1 MKRLTFL
8 LILSTVFLVGSPIA
22 GKTMPTLSATVSD
35 NLLINTA
42 DSSEFLVNWP
52 TNRAPVSALN
62 KTYIASNAIPD
73 MQEGGPKENITS
85 KIKSA
90 QIKVVPSSGSYQ
102 GGCLADDY
110 YVEISGSNFG
120 SGWDINSVTICG
132 VEVCHII
139 IQSSDLVT
147 VYPNPGTPGTGDI
160 VITSVSMGKTI
171 IENGFTYQVPVPK
184 KQAKNIQYSNV
195 DASSIDISW
204 TRGSGESCVVFM
216 KESNIGF
223 STPSD
228 HTTYDSNIIFGEG
241 TQIGSTGWYCVY
253 NGNGSSV
260 SVSGLAPGKEYIAQ
274 VFEYN
279 GQTSFETYL
288 ISPTTDNPKIQETIA
303 STNSVNSNTFSK
315 NISGF
320 LNNTRNDQD
329 QK

>member
-1 MKRLTFL
+1 MRRLAFL
-8 LILSTVFLVGSPIA
+8 LILSTIFMTGSSFA
-22 GKTMPTLSATVSD
+22 GKTMSALSVNISDTLQLNV
-35 NLLINTA
+35 L
-42 DSSEFLVNWP
+42 DSSEFLVNLSTIP
-52 TNRAPVSALN
+52 DPSVALD
-62 KTYIASNAIPD
+62 KTYIASNAILD
-73 MQEGGPKENITS
+73 MLEGDLKDNIPS

-90 QIKVVPSSGSYQ
+90 QIKVVPSSGSCQ

-139 IQSSDLVT
+139 IQSSNLVT
-147 VYPNPGTPGTGDI
+147 VYPNSGTPGTGDI
-160 VITSVSMGKTI
+160 VITSVSMGKTT

-184 KQAKNIQYSNV
+184 KQAKNILYSNV

-216 KESNIGF
+216 KEGNDGF
-223 STPSD
+223 SIPSD
-228 HTTYDSNIIFGEG
+228 HISYTSSNNFGKG
-241 TQIGSTGWYCVY
+241 IQIDTTGWYCVY

-279 GQTSFETYL
+279 GQTNFETYL
-288 ISPTTDNPKIQETIA
+288 ITPSTDNPKIQEIIA
-303 STNSVNSNTFSK
+303 STSSANSNTFSK
-315 NISGF
+315 NSSVS
-320 LNNTRNDQD
+320 LNDTGNNRDN
-329 QK
+329 K

>member
-8 LILSTVFLVGSPIA
+8 LILGTIFLVGSPFV
-22 GKTMPTLSATVSD
+22 GMTKSTLSANVSD
-35 NLLINTA
+35 TLQVNSV
-42 DSSEFLVNWP
+42 DSSEFLVNLP
-52 TNRAPVSALN
+52 TVPVPAVALN

-73 MQEGGPKENITS
+73 MLEAELKDNFPS

-90 QIKVVPSSGSYQ
+90 QIKVVPSCGSYQ
-102 GGCLADDY
+102 GGCQADDY
-110 YVEISGSNFG
+110 YVEISGPNFG

-139 IQSSDLVT
+139 IQSSNLVT

-160 VITSVSMGKTI
+160 VITSESMGKTT
-171 IENGFTYQVPVPK
+171 IEDGFTYQVPLPK
-184 KQAKNIQYSNV
+184 KQAQNIQYSNV

-216 KESNIGF
+216 KEANTGF

-228 HTTYDSNIIFGEG
+228 HTTYDSGNIFGDG
-241 TQIGSTGWYCVY
+241 TQIDSTGWYCVY

-260 SVSGLAPGKEYIAQ
+260 SVSGLIPGKEYIAQ

-279 GQTSFETYL
+279 GQKSFETYL

-303 STNSVNSNTFSK
+303 SKNSANSSPIGN
-315 NISGF
+315 NISVS
-320 LNNTRNDQD
+320 LNNTRNNQN